1 MRQLGGVRV
10 HDVASETV
18 TRGCIGM
25 QDAKAGIEPESSDSK
40 PRLGFK
46 QCIKAIEHR
55 VNRIRSES
63 G

>member
-1 MRQLGGVRV
+1 
-10 HDVASETV
+10 
-18 TRGCIGM
+18 M